1 MKRGLF
7 LIGFFL
13 CLLMVSFPASSFE
26 TKWEGAVENIAT
38 HSIQTE
44 SASIATGR
52 GFFYGIIVRT
62 DGTNNVTLNVYD
74 SGAASGNRLLPSNI
88 VINGVNNVSGWAFG
102 TDPALKFTAGI
113 YVDASVAGGGT
124 VEYEVLYYKIRD

>member
-1 MKRGLF
+1 MKKVFILF
-7 LIGFFL
+7 LVFL
-13 CLLMVSFPASSFE
+13 GLAVAQSQAFE
-26 TKWEGAVENIAT
+26 TKWEGVTENIAT
-38 HSIQTE
+38 HSIKTE
-44 SASIATGR
+44 SASICTGR

-74 SGAASGNRLLPSNI
+74 SGTASGNRLLPSNI

-102 TDPALKFTAGI
+102 TDPALKFTAGV

>member
-1 MKRGLF
+1 
-7 LIGFFL
+7 
-13 CLLMVSFPASSFE
+13 MVSFPASSFE
-26 TKWEGAVENIAT
+26 TKWEGVVENIAT

-88 VINGVNNVSGWAFG
+88 VINGVNNISGWAFG